1 MQIIPAVDVLGED
14 SVRLER
20 GDYDKVLFRQPLEE
34 YVKRILDATS
44 PELLHIVDLQGARDG
59 AFRLP
64 VLTRCQS
71 VSGTTPLQVSG
82 GIRSPEQA
90 LALLAAGA
98 TRVIVGTAAF
108 AHPDALKEFSSALG
122 NALVV
127 AIDVKDGRVA
137 TRGWLDSSG
146 LRPMDAI
153 ARCLEAG
160 VSRIHATAV
169 DRDGTMGGPDLALY
183 EVLCRTGIAVVA
195 AGGVRDL
202 DDVTALE
209 AVGCEA
215 AVMGTAYAQQFG
227 LL

>member
-64 VLTRCQS
+64 VLTRCQT

-90 LALLAAGA
+90 LALLGAGA

-108 AHPDALKEFSSALG
+108 AHPDALQEFSSALG
-122 NALVV
+122 NALVI
-127 AIDVKDGRVA
+127 AIDVKTGAIKWSHKWEGAGGR
-137 TRGWLDSSG
+137 SG
-146 LRPMDAI
+146 LLSSAGNLVFAGDTSNNFVAMDAKTGEPLWHANLGSSVSNAPI
-153 ARCLEAG
+153 SYELDGKQLLIVGAG
-160 VSRIHATAV
+160 DSLFAFTVN
-169 DRDGTMGGPDLALY
+169 
-183 EVLCRTGIAVVA
+183 EK
-195 AGGVRDL
+195 
-202 DDVTALE
+202 
-209 AVGCEA
+209 
-215 AVMGTAYAQQFG
+215 
-227 LL
+227 